1 MIVDGHEEII
11 NWNGGLQCYCRHAE
25 DLSFLSSVHF
35 AQKVSIDLENFL
47 HSQQCVSV
55 PTVVHGD
62 KETREFSKLLIN
74 WLRGYRFGLDIEF
87 VQEFIEQLPG
97 VEACSGYILCKDR
110 LRDSSS
116 TISNKKIKIKDVEPF
131 PVGSL
136 ISSRLSSNATGDLLQ
151 VYEFLCR
158 FKEVLEVEEDFL
170 SYKDLENELHLTSWP
185 VTYGY
190 GAGAFL
196 ETVEMN
202 CVKHKVDKLTTVHMA
217 LLPWLVSKLLRK
229 ITKAFKVTGDAKD
242 TEKDKDKKVNLEMF
256 PINPLTWPEVAR
268 RYILACLLT
277 GSKKTAVGSKTKL
290 IRCLQGDDA
299 IFSGSPAGVAGSDV
313 DAQLLGRA
321 VEKVFGKRKRER
333 SIFPSGTKVDNL
345 ENYRLETDFSI
356 PEWAKVLDPVR
367 KLPTNVGSRIRNCV
381 HESLKKNPPEW
392 AKKLLEA
399 SISKDVYKGNASG
412 PTKRAV
418 IDVLQRVS
426 DGPQTASPPGMGIE
440 DIKTSKMLSNTVM
453 KKCRVVLRQVAEAY
467 DKKEKVLVDKKKK
480 VLFDLVGRDLN
491 CNDNYLKI
499 VFGSV
504 SMRPIDLRTID
515 LRLFHGAYGA
525 SHEAFLEDVKEVWI
539 NLRRKFKLVDK
550 MSCDFKLRYEKEVG
564 TLFRRFYEDNMNRKP
579 IEEIEKELEEIL
591 TSTEIPKAPWETGIC
606 NVCGI
611 NKDDGKVLI
620 CDRCEAYYHTYC
632 LTPPLSQIPK
642 GNWFCPICVPPQQD
656 NEAGLENILQFVDK
670 NCEENIK
677 LLDIATALKEKE
689 YWELDADKKT
699 FLLKF
704 LCDELLK
711 TSLIRTN
718 VKEPVVNVMQQKHS
732 LNETST
738 NLKEPDVNH
747 EELSLRNEFLGI
759 DSDNRFYWVFQN
771 TNTSTH
777 HGIVVNDTGMCDS
790 DSRAWCLFQSDEQIK
805 SLINYLKRNDPSRRE
820 LRNSISKWQ
829 KSITKHGQQTGANFV
844 KGETVFSHNNGLAT
858 KASELLEAKYNT
870 DPDSVKKPRRKNMA
884 KWHRCEC
891 LEPVLPCRYHCVKCH
906 ETFFT
911 NVEFE
916 QHKKNKCDCGVDLG
930 LLNRP
935 GPGRLSLGC
944 DPLRWLKMNLLDME
958 AALPD
963 EAKRGS
969 RASSELR
976 SEWCAF
982 VKSANT
988 VYEMVEATMVLET
1001 MIKTDYINNTWWWY
1015 WSSMAAAA
1023 KTSTISAL
1031 ALRIYTLDAAIDY
1044 QKTNTTTAATSSSQK
1059 LSKKR
1064 KHPDDKPNE

>member
-1 MIVDGHEEII
+1 MAHEINVQLPVQFEDFYILSFGKIIASPLYYGANYIWPIGYKSCWHEKLTGSLFTCEVSNNGQGGPLFKITRSSCSELPLQYGQTILCRADLEEHDNVVTEIDQDIGDEIMYEDVIGDQYFEGSSLSSTWELLLKMIVDVHEKII
-11 NWNGGLQCYCRHAE
+11 NRNGGLQCYCRHAE

-35 AQKVSIDLENFL
+35 TQEVSIDLENFL

-62 KETREFSKLLIN
+62 KETREFSKSLIN
-74 WLRGYRFGLDIEF
+74 WMRGYRFGLDIEF

-131 PVGSL
+131 PVASL
-136 ISSRLSSNATGDLLQ
+136 ISSRLSSNATGNLLQ

-158 FKEVLEVEEDFL
+158 FKEVLEVEEDCL
-170 SYKDLENELHLTSWP
+170 SYEDLENELHLTPWP

-202 CVKHKVDKLTTVHMA
+202 CVKNKVDKLTTVHMA

-229 ITKAFKVTGDAKD
+229 ITKAFKVTGDAKH

-268 RYILACLLT
+268 RYILACLLM
-277 GSKKTAVGSKTKL
+277 GSKNTAVGNKTKL

-333 SIFPSGTKVDNL
+333 SILPSGTKVDNL
-345 ENYRLETDFSI
+345 ENYRFETDFSI

-381 HESLKKNPPEW
+381 RESLKKNPPEW

-418 IDVLQRVS
+418 IDVLKRVS
-426 DGPQTASPPGMGIE
+426 DGLQTASPPGMGIE

-480 VLFDLVGRDLN
+480 GLFNLVGRDVN

-525 SHEAFLEDVKEVWI
+525 SHEAFLEDVKEV
-539 NLRRKFKLVDK
+539 
-550 MSCDFKLRYEKEVG
+550 RY
-564 TLFRRFYEDNMNRKP
+564 F
-579 IEEIEKELEEIL
+579 
-591 TSTEIPKAPWETGIC
+591 
-606 NVCGI
+606 
-611 NKDDGKVLI
+611 
-620 CDRCEAYYHTYC
+620 
-632 LTPPLSQIPK
+632 
-642 GNWFCPICVPPQQD
+642 
-656 NEAGLENILQFVDK
+656 
-670 NCEENIK
+670 
-677 LLDIATALKEKE
+677 
-689 YWELDADKKT
+689 
-699 FLLKF
+699 
-704 LCDELLK
+704 
-711 TSLIRTN
+711 
-718 VKEPVVNVMQQKHS
+718 
-732 LNETST
+732 
-738 NLKEPDVNH
+738 
-747 EELSLRNEFLGI
+747 
-759 DSDNRFYWVFQN
+759 
-771 TNTSTH
+771 
-777 HGIVVNDTGMCDS
+777 
-790 DSRAWCLFQSDEQIK
+790 
-805 SLINYLKRNDPSRRE
+805 
-820 LRNSISKWQ
+820 
-829 KSITKHGQQTGANFV
+829 
-844 KGETVFSHNNGLAT
+844 
-858 KASELLEAKYNT
+858 
-870 DPDSVKKPRRKNMA
+870 
-884 KWHRCEC
+884 
-891 LEPVLPCRYHCVKCH
+891 
-906 ETFFT
+906 
-911 NVEFE
+911 
-916 QHKKNKCDCGVDLG
+916 
-930 LLNRP
+930 
-935 GPGRLSLGC
+935 
-944 DPLRWLKMNLLDME
+944 
-958 AALPD
+958 LPD
-963 EAKRGS
+963 GAKRGS

-1001 MIKTDYINNTWWWY
+1001 MIKTDYINNTWWCY

-1064 KHPDDKPNE
+1064 KHPDDKPNEQRKKPKKPLDKQEIKEQIQNIIP